1 MLLKYL
7 ICISLTLLLSC
18 CLSAFS
24 PLSHMYPAG
33 CMIASF
39 SHFLFETFFLKASRP
54 LCISFNV
61 HFPTVTRGNIDEE
74 GQVGW

>member
-1 MLLKYL
+1 M
-7 ICISLTLLLSC
+7 
-18 CLSAFS
+18 SA
-24 PLSHMYPAG
+24 AG

-39 SHFLFETFFLKASRP
+39 SPFLETFFLKASQA

-61 HFPTVTRGNIDEE
+61 HFPMVTRGNIDEE